1 MKKRS
6 GSLTLFVFAAY
17 LIALAMTVEQIFV
30 YNKFYSFEEKLWQT
44 GTPGFIPG
52 LVYLMA
58 TLTIF
63 FALALAIT
71 AKNTAKG
78 KEVRPALPPA
88 SRPLRAVSLLVGLS
102 MAIFPI
108 LQLFLINSGDPLDE
122 ILASG
127 SLSYLPIVAV
137 LHIMTLLFAIP
148 GAYMFLNTA
157 RGKGRGV
164 AESLPCMI
172 FLIAFTLR
180 VYFDMTQ
187 MLNNPR
193 RSFSVVTV
201 LALLL
206 YVVSEV
212 RLITKPERYASYSF
226 FAVLALTL
234 SAASGFSN
242 LFLNLIGV
250 FSDGGEIAY
259 YLLEAL
265 FALYIAVRLY
275 EFSRQSA
282 FSKPIRQ
289 QEEEKSAPPAIDAV
303 ASAEE
308 SITPE
313 EAETADAPHPPV
325 TREELERFFE
335 MIYAAVAEK
344 RNLTAQS
351 SEEDRQAVRAETMAI
366 LTQLLS
372 EENPEENLSA
382 LRRLIKKDGTT
393 PTETSPLP
401 EEPIGDS
408 SSLTNR
414 PASENTP
421 ANPDA

>member
-30 YNKFYSFEEKLWQT
+30 YHKFYSFEEKLWQK

-63 FALALAIT
+63 FAVALAVV

-78 KEVRPALPPA
+78 KEPRPTLPPA
-88 SRPLRAVSLLVGLS
+88 SRPLRVVSLFVSLS
-102 MAIFPI
+102 MAVLPI

-122 ILASG
+122 ILAGG
-127 SLSYLPIVAV
+127 SLSYLPIVAA
-137 LHIMTLLFAIP
+137 LHILMLVFALP

-157 RGKGRGV
+157 RGKARGV
-164 AESLPCMI
+164 AESIPCLI
-172 FLIAFTLR
+172 FLITFTLR

-193 RSFSVVTV
+193 RSFSVVTILV
-201 LALLL
+201 LLL

-212 RLITKPERYASYSF
+212 RLITKPERYPSYSF

-250 FSDGGEIAY
+250 FSDGAEIAY

-265 FALYIAVRLY
+265 FAVYIAVRLY
-275 EFSRQSA
+275 DFSRQSA
-282 FSKPIRQ
+282 FSEPVLQK
-289 QEEEKSAPPAIDAV
+289 EEESAPPV
-303 ASAEE
+303 LEE
-308 SITPE
+308 SAPAEAAADSE
-313 EAETADAPHPPV
+313 ESAPADAPQPPV

-335 MIYAAVAEK
+335 MIYAAVSEK
-344 RNLTAQS
+344 RGLTENS
-351 SEEDRQAVRAETMAI
+351 GEEDKQAARTETMAI

-372 EENPEENLSA
+372 DENPEENLSA
-382 LRRLIKKDGTT
+382 LRRLIQKDDKT
-393 PTETSPLP
+393 PDEESAPLP
-401 EEPIGDS
+401 EKTAEE
-408 SSLTNR
+408 
-414 PASENTP
+414 ASP
-421 ANPDA
+421 LSDRQDPDDTSADPNA